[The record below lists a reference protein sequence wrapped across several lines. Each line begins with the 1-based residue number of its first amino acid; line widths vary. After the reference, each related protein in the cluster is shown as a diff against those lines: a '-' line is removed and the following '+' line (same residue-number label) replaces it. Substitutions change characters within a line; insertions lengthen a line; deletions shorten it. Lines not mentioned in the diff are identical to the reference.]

1 MGKVK
6 ALGMEL
12 EERYYEKINREI
24 GGCVCVEEL
33 QKQMLEHRNM
43 VPHLTDEEVDEILV
57 DEEFAVGFT
66 KPTKDG
72 TNPVYHSPLSGSGS

>member
-12 EERYYEKINREI
+12 EERYYEKIKREI

-33 QKQMLEHRNM
+33 QKHMLEHRNM
-43 VPHLTDEEVDEILV
+43 VPHLTDKEVDEILV
-57 DEEFAVGFT
+57 EAWGDFWGDY
-66 KPTKDG
+66 P
-72 TNPVYHSPLSGSGS
+72 